1 MLPIVALEL
10 LKDIKLRQFMEKNA
24 LNYIYQ
30 DQYLDSIETISGEI
44 KPSSLK
50 LLSIALTH
58 LKGIYFYDLMI
69 SLLF

>member
-1 MLPIVALEL
+1 MLPLVALEL
-10 LKDIKLRQFMEKNA
+10 LKDSRFRQFMEKNA

-30 DQYLDSIETISGEI
+30 DQFLDSIQTLSSET

-58 LKGIYFYDLMI
+58 LHGKF
-69 SLLF
+69 

>member
-1 MLPIVALEL
+1 MLPLVAIEL

-30 DQYLDSIETISGEI
+30 DQYLESIDTISGENR
-44 KPSSLK
+44 PSSLK

-58 LKGIYFYDLMI
+58 LQGNL
-69 SLLF
+69 